1 MIVNDT
7 LISGRPHR
15 HVIRSLIVSVLAMA
29 ALLLGLIAVSSAGAG
44 ASTGSTAAAHEMA
57 VSAPAVSAPAERV
70 TGANERIAGAGADV
84 AVAGASG
91 FNGGLFSFGDDFMA
105 GCGILAMT
113 CSVLLIVVALIR
125 LARRPSVH
133 RQLLDAGGFVV
144 SSFRT
149 IPLHVHRPS
158 LTLLSISRI

>member
-1 MIVNDT
+1 MNDT
-7 LISGRPHR
+7 PISGRPQR

-29 ALLLGLIAVSSAGAG
+29 ALLLGLFAVHSAGAG
-44 ASTGSTAAAHEMA
+44 VGAEHEMA
-57 VSAPAVSAPAERV
+57 VAAPGASAPAQDL
-70 TGANERIAGAGADV
+70 TGANEMVASAGADV
-84 AVAGASG
+84 VVASG
-91 FNGGLFSFGDDFMA
+91 FDGGWLSFGDDFMA

-125 LARRPSVH
+125 LARQPSVYN
-133 RQLLDAGGFVV
+133 RLLDAGGFVV

>member
-1 MIVNDT
+1 MILND
-7 LISGRPHR
+7 IPIGGRPER
-15 HVIRSLIVSVLAMA
+15 RVVRSVIVSVLAMA
-29 ALLLGLIAVSSAGAG
+29 ALLLGLFAVHSAGAG
-44 ASTGSTAAAHEMA
+44 VNHEMSVA
-57 VSAPAVSAPAERV
+57 APAASAHAEHG
-70 TGANERIAGAGADV
+70 TGAIGVMASADAVV
-84 AVAGASG
+84 AVVASSVDDG
-91 FNGGLFSFGDDFMA
+91 WLSFGDDFMA

-125 LARRPSVH
+125 LARQPSVY

>member
-1 MIVNDT
+1 MILRDT
-7 LISGRPHR
+7 PIAGRPGR
-15 HVIRSLIVSVLAMA
+15 HVTRSVIVSVLAMA
-29 ALLLGLIAVSSAGAG
+29 AMLLGLFAVHSAGAG
-44 ASTGSTAAAHEMA
+44 TGHEMNVSVAETSPHAEHSAGTNGMAASAVAVVAAAA
-57 VSAPAVSAPAERV
+57 
-70 TGANERIAGAGADV
+70 AD
-84 AVAGASG
+84 AD
-91 FNGGLFSFGDDFMA
+91 GGWLSFGDDFMA
-105 GCGILAMT
+105 GCGILVMT

-125 LARRPSVH
+125 LARQPSVY

>member
-7 LISGRPHR
+7 PISGRPQR

-29 ALLLGLIAVSSAGAG
+29 ALLLGLFAVHSAGAG
-44 ASTGSTAAAHEMA
+44 VGAEHEMA
-57 VSAPAVSAPAERV
+57 VAAPGASAPAQDL
-70 TGANERIAGAGADV
+70 TGANEMVASAGADV
-84 AVAGASG
+84 VVASG
-91 FNGGLFSFGDDFMA
+91 FDGGWLSFGDDFMA

-125 LARRPSVH
+125 LARQPSVYN
-133 RQLLDAGGFVV
+133 RLLDAGGFVV

>member
-1 MIVNDT
+1 MILRDT
-7 LISGRPHR
+7 PITGRPRR
-15 HVIRSLIVSVLAMA
+15 HVFRSVIVSVLATA
-29 ALLLGLIAVSSAGAG
+29 ALLLGLFAAHSSGAG
-44 ASTGSTAAAHEMA
+44 VAAEPEMA
-57 VSAPAVSAPAERV
+57 VAAPGASAPAEYL
-70 TGANERIAGAGADV
+70 TGANEMVASAGAD
-84 AVAGASG
+84 AVVVVASG
-91 FNGGLFSFGDDFMA
+91 FDGGWLSFGDDLMA

-125 LARRPSVH
+125 LTRQPSVY

-158 LTLLSISRI
+158 LILLSISRI